1 MMSNYR
7 PQLLSVGEL
16 YMFSDSAIKH
26 LQIPSKDTHVLI
38 TPHSITAA
46 PADFEVPTRLNATP
60 HPRSARYLF
69 YDDVSASVGAGV
81 AAGVARGRVF
91 ACWTEL
97 NTETDVYRVG
107 SLLELVRVVA
117 TDLCLKQGKRVRI
130 VVQGS
135 MGSGVFQGLPLQL
148 SGVRRL
154 LDMMDWVD
162 AAGGEN
168 LLGEWVKTGAL
179 DVDELAE
186 GDDADV
192 VIIIAPQNIV
202 GHSIMPKLEAF
213 VERCEAGNKQVV
225 LLNDKLDDIPSS
237 EGVMGV
243 RGRQE
248 RRDYA
253 ATFKDLYHFRLV
265 FKKPY
270 FYPIYGAVRKA
281 FGHPWQ
287 IYKRR
292 KITQKTEEYVVCKTL
307 EKQPNRDQLTDAIW
321 RGK

>member
-1 MMSNYR
+1 M
-7 PQLLSVGEL
+7 QW
-16 YMFSDSAIKH
+16 
-26 LQIPSKDTHVLI
+26 
-38 TPHSITAA
+38 
-46 PADFEVPTRLNATP
+46 
-60 HPRSARYLF
+60 
-69 YDDVSASVGAGV
+69 
-81 AAGVARGRVF
+81 GR
-91 ACWTEL
+91 
-97 NTETDVYRVG
+97 
-107 SLLELVRVVA
+107 LLEL
-117 TDLCLKQGKRVRI
+117 
-130 VVQGS
+130 
-135 MGSGVFQGLPLQL
+135 
-148 SGVRRL
+148 RRL

-237 EGVMGV
+237 DGVMGV

-253 ATFKDLYHFRLV
+253 ATFKYLYHFRLV